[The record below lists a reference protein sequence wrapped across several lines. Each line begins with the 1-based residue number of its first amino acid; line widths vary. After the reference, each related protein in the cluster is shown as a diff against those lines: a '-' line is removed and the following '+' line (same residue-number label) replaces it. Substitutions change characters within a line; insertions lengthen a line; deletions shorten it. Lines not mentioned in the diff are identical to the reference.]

1 MSKQLHM
8 LPIQFSH
15 DVNFVWRL
23 AKATHFQSK
32 VESQHD
38 RNEEKRLAYSSR
50 DLAAISLRM
59 NPDSAAANKWSV
71 SGQLRNKH
79 TGSYTNTCH
88 CVYGIR

>member
-38 RNEEKRLAYSSR
+38 RNEQKRLAYLSR
-50 DLAAISLRM
+50 DL
-59 NPDSAAANKWSV
+59 
-71 SGQLRNKH
+71 
-79 TGSYTNTCH
+79 
-88 CVYGIR
+88 